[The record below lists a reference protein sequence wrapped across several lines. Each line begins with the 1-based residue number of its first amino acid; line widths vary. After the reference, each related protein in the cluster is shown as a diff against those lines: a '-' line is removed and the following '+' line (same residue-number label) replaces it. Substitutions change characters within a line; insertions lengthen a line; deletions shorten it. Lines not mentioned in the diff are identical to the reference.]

1 MSAAKRVVVT
11 GGGGYGNLG
20 DDAILVS
27 TLGLLAAG
35 GADQID
41 ALTYQSDS
49 SLLDGVTRARF
60 VDSMHRRCD
69 NGVAEGLFRPIDSSI
84 SRHRYFHSKVVNLA
98 QQRMLVGKPY
108 ELGALAKP
116 FGEEVLRDAS
126 LFVVSGG
133 GYLNEGWISKTAS
146 VLDELTVAC
155 DLGVPVVVAGP
166 TFGGFRDLR
175 MKSRFYDAFR
185 RAEAIW
191 VRDEFSRKDLID
203 YGIEAEVIPDVAL
216 ADFDFTPC
224 DRGGREIGLIVN
236 KVDEHLT
243 PRLIEALQQMR
254 REKQCGAVTLVMSR
268 LWDCDLRAIRHFLA
282 RARATGLV
290 ASLFVPGDVFDL
302 ERKLR
307 TCVAVISE
315 NLHGLIIA
323 SRNGVPVV
331 AINDYPVGKANH
343 RKFVAFMEQLAA
355 SRFVV
360 GSGTSKSELL
370 DLVLE
375 RMENSDDALQSSI
388 ALCERTRDQ
397 AVGFF
402 RRALTPAAQ
411 VPGG

>member
-1 MSAAKRVVVT
+1 MT
-11 GGGGYGNLG
+11 GGWGYGNLG

-27 TLGLLAAG
+27 TLGLLAKV
-35 GADQID
+35 GANQIV

-49 SLLDGVTRARF
+49 SLLEGVTGARF

-84 SRHRYFHSKVVNLA
+84 TRQKYLHSKIVNLA
-98 QQRMLVGKPY
+98 QQKMLIGKPY
-108 ELGALAKP
+108 DLSTLAKP
-116 FGEEVLRDAS
+116 FGDEVLRDAS
-126 LFVVSGG
+126 LFVVAGG
-133 GYLNEGWISKTAS
+133 GYLNEGWISKTSS

>member
-1 MSAAKRVVVT
+1 MT
-11 GGGGYGNLG
+11 GGWGYGNLG

-27 TLGLLAAG
+27 TLGLLAKV
-35 GADQID
+35 GANQIV

-49 SLLDGVTRARF
+49 SLLEGVTGARF

-84 SRHRYFHSKVVNLA
+84 TRQKYLHSKIVNLA
-98 QQRMLVGKPY
+98 QQKMLIGKPY
-108 ELGALAKP
+108 DLSTLAKP
-116 FGEEVLRDAS
+116 FGDEVLRDAS
-126 LFVVSGG
+126 LFVVAGG
-133 GYLNEGWISKTAS
+133 GYLNEGWISKTSS

-331 AINDYPVGKANH
+331 ATNDYPVGKANH